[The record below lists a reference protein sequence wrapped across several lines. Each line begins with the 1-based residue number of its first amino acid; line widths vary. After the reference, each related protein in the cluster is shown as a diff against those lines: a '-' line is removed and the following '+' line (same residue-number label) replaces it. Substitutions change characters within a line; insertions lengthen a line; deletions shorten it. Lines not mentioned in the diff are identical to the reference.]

1 MTIRFLTSGESHGKC
16 LNAIIEGI
24 GSGYFLDLDFINNE
38 LKNRQKGKGR
48 GGRMKIET
56 DTIEIKSGV
65 RFQKTTGAPICIE
78 IQNKDFENWKIPM
91 STTEFDYNSLDEA
104 AKAEIREKIEEKAIK
119 RVRPGHADLPGAIKY
134 HHKDIR
140 DVLERSSARETATR
154 VAVGA
159 ICQDILRKFDIQ
171 GEAKTLSIGGKTT
184 PDEMDE
190 IIDTARKMGESLGG
204 EVEIRFKNL
213 PVGLGSFVHWDRRLD
228 GRLAGAMMSIPAV
241 KAVEIGLGKEVCGRF
256 GSNVHDEIFAQ
267 NPKEAEK
274 PQYECISHVDTPQTQ
289 VQQGYTR
296 HTNNAGG
303 IEGGMTNG
311 ENIVIKLSMKP
322 IPTMKK
328 PLNSINIETKKG
340 EQAHFE
346 RADTCAVEA
355 LGTVALN
362 MASIILLDAFFE
374 KFGSDNFD
382 ETMENFKN
390 YGKYCK
396 NF

>member
-1 MTIRFLTSGESHGKC
+1 MSIRFLTSGESHGKC

-24 GSGYFLDLDFINNE
+24 GSGYYLDLDFINNE
-38 LKNRQKGKGR
+38 LKNRQQGKGR

-65 RFQKTTGAPICIE
+65 RFQKTTGSPICIE

-91 STTEFDYNSLDEA
+91 SATAIDFDGLDNQTRTEIENLIKE
-104 AKAEIREKIEEKAIK
+104 KEITRI
-119 RVRPGHADLPGAIKY
+119 RPGHADFAGAIKY

-140 DVLERSSARETATR
+140 NILERSSARETAAR

-159 ICQDILRKFDIQ
+159 ICQNILRNFNIT

-184 PDEMDE
+184 EKEMDE
-190 IIDTARKMGESLGG
+190 IIEQAKKDGESLGG

-241 KAVEIGLGKEVCGRF
+241 KAVEIGMGKEVSNLP
-256 GSNVHDEIFAQ
+256 GSKVHDEIFL
-267 NPKEAEK
+267 KEGENLA
-274 PQYECISHVDTPQTQ
+274 V
-289 VQQGYTR
+289 TR
-296 HTNNAGG
+296 NTNNAGG

-311 ENIVIKLSMKP
+311 EDIVIRLSMKP
-322 IPTMKK
+322 IPTMRK
-328 PLNSINIETKKG
+328 PLNSINIKTKTEEK
-340 EQAHFE
+340 AHFE

-362 MASIILLDAFFE
+362 FASIILLDAFFE
-374 KFGSDNFD
+374 KFGADNFD
-382 ETMENFKN
+382 ETMENFE
-390 YGKYCK
+390 KYEQYARK
-396 NF
+396 F

>member
-1 MTIRFLTSGESHGKC
+1 MVIRFLTSGESHGKC

-24 GSGYFLDLDFINNE
+24 GSGYYLDLDFINNE

-56 DTIEIKSGV
+56 DTVEIKSGV

-91 STTEFDYNSLDEA
+91 SVTAIDFEGLDNQTRSEIEA
-104 AKAEIREKIEEKAIK
+104 LINEKEIT
-119 RVRPGHADLPGAIKY
+119 RVRPGHADFAGAIKY

-140 DVLERSSARETATR
+140 TILERSSARETATR

-159 ICQDILRKFDIQ
+159 LCQDILRKFDIL
-171 GEAKTLSIGGKTT
+171 GEAKTLSVGGKTT
-184 PDEMDE
+184 EEE
-190 IIDTARKMGESLGG
+190 IDAIIEKAKQEGESLGG

-241 KAVEIGLGKEVCGRF
+241 KAVEIGMGKELSGLP
-256 GSNVHDEIFAQ
+256 GSKVHDEIFVKQGKTCDNKAFEDAD
-267 NPKEAEK
+267 N
-274 PQYECISHVDTPQTQ
+274 VQTLA
-289 VQQGYTR
+289 VER
-296 HTNNAGG
+296 KTNNAGG

-311 ENIVIKLSMKP
+311 EDVVIRLSMKP
-322 IPTMKK
+322 IPTMRK
-328 PLNSINIETKKG
+328 PLNSINIKTKTS
-340 EQAHFE
+340 ESAHFE
-346 RADTCAVEA
+346 RADTSAVEA

-362 MASIILLDAFFE
+362 FASIILLDAFFE
-374 KFGSDNFD
+374 KFGADNFD
-382 ETMENFKN
+382 ETMENFEN
-390 YGKYCK
+390 YRKYARE
-396 NF
+396 F

>member
-1 MTIRFLTSGESHGKC
+1 MVIRFLTSGESHGKC

-24 GSGYFLDLDFINNE
+24 GSGYYLDLDFINNE

-56 DTIEIKSGV
+56 DTVEIKSGV

-91 STTEFDYNSLDEA
+91 SVTAIDFEGLDNQTRSEIEA
-104 AKAEIREKIEEKAIK
+104 LINEKEIT
-119 RVRPGHADLPGAIKY
+119 RVRPGHADFAGAIKY

-140 DVLERSSARETATR
+140 NILERSSARETATR

-159 ICQDILRKFDIQ
+159 LCQDILRKFDIL
-171 GEAKTLSIGGKTT
+171 GEAKTLSVGGKTT
-184 PDEMDE
+184 EEE
-190 IIDTARKMGESLGG
+190 IDAIIEKAKQEGESLGG

-241 KAVEIGLGKEVCGRF
+241 KAVEIGMGKEVSGLP
-256 GSNVHDEIFAQ
+256 GSKVHDEIFVKQGKTCDNKTFEDAD
-267 NPKEAEK
+267 N
-274 PQYECISHVDTPQTQ
+274 VQTLA
-289 VQQGYTR
+289 VER
-296 HTNNAGG
+296 KTNNAGG

-311 ENIVIKLSMKP
+311 EDVVIRLSMKP
-322 IPTMKK
+322 IPTMRK
-328 PLNSINIETKKG
+328 PLNSINIKTKTS
-340 EQAHFE
+340 ESAHFE
-346 RADTCAVEA
+346 RADTSAVEA

-362 MASIILLDAFFE
+362 FASIILLDAFFE
-374 KFGSDNFD
+374 KFGADNFD
-382 ETMENFKN
+382 ETMENFEN
-390 YGKYCK
+390 YRKYARE
-396 NF
+396 F

>member
-1 MTIRFLTSGESHGKC
+1 MVIRFLTSGESHGKC

-24 GSGYFLDLDFINNE
+24 GSGYYLDLDFINNE

-56 DTIEIKSGV
+56 DTVEIKSGV

-91 STTEFDYNSLDEA
+91 SVTAIDFEGLDNQTRSEIEA
-104 AKAEIREKIEEKAIK
+104 LINEKEIT
-119 RVRPGHADLPGAIKY
+119 RVRPGHADFAGAIKY

-140 DVLERSSARETATR
+140 NILERSSARETATR

-159 ICQDILRKFDIQ
+159 LCQDILRKFDIL
-171 GEAKTLSIGGKTT
+171 GEAKTLSVGGKTT
-184 PDEMDE
+184 EEE
-190 IIDTARKMGESLGG
+190 IDAIIEKAKREGESLGG

-241 KAVEIGLGKEVCGRF
+241 KAVEIGMGKEVSGLP
-256 GSNVHDEIFAQ
+256 GSKVHDEIFVKQGKTCDNKTFEDAD
-267 NPKEAEK
+267 N
-274 PQYECISHVDTPQTQ
+274 VQTLA
-289 VQQGYTR
+289 VER
-296 HTNNAGG
+296 KTNNAGG

-311 ENIVIKLSMKP
+311 EDVVIRLSMKP
-322 IPTMKK
+322 IPTMRK
-328 PLNSINIETKKG
+328 PLNSINIKTKTS
-340 EQAHFE
+340 ESAHFE
-346 RADTCAVEA
+346 RADTSAVEA

-362 MASIILLDAFFE
+362 FASIILLDAFFE
-374 KFGSDNFD
+374 KFGADNFD
-382 ETMENFKN
+382 ETMENFEN
-390 YGKYCK
+390 YRKYARE
-396 NF
+396 F

>member
-1 MTIRFLTSGESHGKC
+1 MPIRFLTSGESHGKC

-24 GSGYFLDLDFINNE
+24 GSGYYLDLDFINNE
-38 LKNRQKGKGR
+38 LKNRQQGKGR

-65 RFQKTTGAPICIE
+65 RFQRTTGSPICIE
-78 IQNKDFENWKIPM
+78 IQNKDFKNWKIPM
-91 STTEFDYNSLDEA
+91 STTAIDFDGLDTETRT
-104 AKAEIREKIEEKAIK
+104 EIENLIKEKEITRI
-119 RVRPGHADLPGAIKY
+119 RPGHADFAGAIKY

-140 DVLERSSARETATR
+140 NILERSSARETAAR

-159 ICQDILRKFDIQ
+159 ICQDILRNFNIT
-171 GEAKTLSIGGKTT
+171 GEAKTLSICGKTT
-184 PDEMDE
+184 EKE
-190 IIDTARKMGESLGG
+190 IDNIIEQAKKEGESLGG

-241 KAVEIGLGKEVCGRF
+241 KAVEIGIGKEVSNLP
-256 GSNVHDEIFAQ
+256 GSKVHDEVFL
-267 NPKEAEK
+267 KEGKNADSA
-274 PQYECISHVDTPQTQ
+274 CILENNEGKKLAV
-289 VQQGYTR
+289 VR
-296 HTNNAGG
+296 NTNNAGG

-311 ENIVIKLSMKP
+311 EDVVIRLSMKP
-322 IPTMKK
+322 IPTMRK
-328 PLNSINIETKKG
+328 PLNSINIKTKTEEK
-340 EQAHFE
+340 AHFE

-362 MASIILLDAFFE
+362 FASIILLDAFFE

-390 YGKYCK
+390 YEQYTRK
-396 NF
+396 F

>member
-1 MTIRFLTSGESHGKC
+1 MSIRFLTSGESHGKC

-24 GSGYFLDLDFINNE
+24 GSGYYLDLDFINNE
-38 LKNRQKGKGR
+38 LKNRQQGKGR

-65 RFQKTTGAPICIE
+65 RFQKTTGSPICIE

-91 STTEFDYNSLDEA
+91 SATAIDFDGLDNQTRTEIENLIKE
-104 AKAEIREKIEEKAIK
+104 KEITRI
-119 RVRPGHADLPGAIKY
+119 RPGHADFAGAIKY

-140 DVLERSSARETATR
+140 NILERSSARETAAR

-159 ICQDILRKFDIQ
+159 ICQNILRNFNIT

-184 PDEMDE
+184 EKEMDE
-190 IIDTARKMGESLGG
+190 IIEQAKKDGESLGG

-241 KAVEIGLGKEVCGRF
+241 KAVEIGMGKEVSNLP
-256 GSNVHDEIFAQ
+256 GSKVHDEIFL
-267 NPKEAEK
+267 KEGENLA
-274 PQYECISHVDTPQTQ
+274 V
-289 VQQGYTR
+289 TR
-296 HTNNAGG
+296 NTNNAGG

-311 ENIVIKLSMKP
+311 EDIVIRLSMKP
-322 IPTMKK
+322 IPTMRK
-328 PLNSINIETKKG
+328 PLNSINIKTKTEEK
-340 EQAHFE
+340 AHFE

-362 MASIILLDAFFE
+362 FASIILLDAFFE
-374 KFGSDNFD
+374 KFGADNFD
-382 ETMENFKN
+382 ETMENFK
-390 YGKYCK
+390 KYEQYARK
-396 NF
+396 F

>member
-1 MTIRFLTSGESHGKC
+1 MPIRFLTSGESHGKC

-91 STTEFDYNSLDEA
+91 SAAAIDFEALDKEA
-104 AKAEIREKIEEKAIK
+104 REEIKNLIKEKEITRI
-119 RVRPGHADLPGAIKY
+119 RPGHADFAGAIKY

-140 DVLERSSARETATR
+140 NILERSSARETATR

-159 ICQDILRKFDIQ
+159 ICQDILRNFNIS
-171 GEAKTLSIGGKTT
+171 GEVKILSIGGKTT
-184 PDEMDE
+184 EEEMDK
-190 IIDTARKMGESLGG
+190 IIEQAKQEGESLGG

-241 KAVEIGLGKEVCGRF
+241 KAVEIGMGKGVSNLK
-256 GSNVHDEIFAQ
+256 GSQVHDEIFLENTV
-267 NPKEAEK
+267 NPDCA
-274 PQYECISHVDTPQTQ
+274 CILEENNGKKLSV
-289 VQQGYTR
+289 TR
-296 HTNNAGG
+296 KTNNAGG

-311 ENIVIKLSMKP
+311 EDIIARLSMKP
-322 IPTMKK
+322 IPTMRK
-328 PLNSINIETKKG
+328 PLNSINIKTKAP
-340 EQAHFE
+340 EAAHFE

-362 MASIILLDAFFE
+362 FASIILLDAFFE
-374 KFGSDNFD
+374 KFGGDNFD

-390 YGKYCK
+390 YEQYTRK
-396 NF
+396 F

>member
-1 MTIRFLTSGESHGKC
+1 MSIRFLTSGESHGKC

-24 GSGYFLDLDFINNE
+24 GSGYYLDLDFINNE
-38 LKNRQKGKGR
+38 LKNRQQGKGR

-65 RFQKTTGAPICIE
+65 RFQKTTGSPICIE

-91 STTEFDYNSLDEA
+91 SATTIDFDGLDNQTR
-104 AKAEIREKIEEKAIK
+104 AEIENIIKEKEITRI
-119 RVRPGHADLPGAIKY
+119 RPGHADFAGAIKY

-140 DVLERSSARETATR
+140 NILERSSARETAAR

-159 ICQDILRKFDIQ
+159 ICQDILRNFNIT

-184 PDEMDE
+184 EKEMDE
-190 IIDTARKMGESLGG
+190 IIEQAKKDGESLGG

-241 KAVEIGLGKEVCGRF
+241 KAVEIGMGKEVSNLP
-256 GSNVHDEIFAQ
+256 GSKVHDEIFL
-267 NPKEAEK
+267 KEGE
-274 PQYECISHVDTPQTQ
+274 SLTV
-289 VQQGYTR
+289 TR
-296 HTNNAGG
+296 NTNNAGG

-311 ENIVIKLSMKP
+311 EDIVIRLSMKP
-322 IPTMKK
+322 IPTMRK
-328 PLNSINIETKKG
+328 PLNSINIKTKTEEK
-340 EQAHFE
+340 AHFE

-362 MASIILLDAFFE
+362 FASIILLDAFFE
-374 KFGSDNFD
+374 KFGADNFD

-390 YGKYCK
+390 YEQYART
-396 NF
+396 F

>member
-1 MTIRFLTSGESHGKC
+1 MPIRFLTSGESHGKC

-24 GSGYFLDLDFINNE
+24 GSGYYLDLDFINNE
-38 LKNRQKGKGR
+38 LKNRQQGKGR

-65 RFQKTTGAPICIE
+65 RFQKTTGSPICIE

-91 STTEFDYNSLDEA
+91 SATAIDFDGLDNQTRTEIENLIKE
-104 AKAEIREKIEEKAIK
+104 KEITRI
-119 RVRPGHADLPGAIKY
+119 RPGHADFAGAIKY

-140 DVLERSSARETATR
+140 NILERSSARETAAR

-159 ICQDILRKFDIQ
+159 ICQNILRNFNIT

-184 PDEMDE
+184 EKEMDE
-190 IIDTARKMGESLGG
+190 IIEQAKKDGESLGG

-241 KAVEIGLGKEVCGRF
+241 KAVEIGMGKEVSNLP
-256 GSNVHDEIFAQ
+256 GSKVHDEIFL
-267 NPKEAEK
+267 KEGENLA
-274 PQYECISHVDTPQTQ
+274 V
-289 VQQGYTR
+289 TR
-296 HTNNAGG
+296 NTNNAGG

-311 ENIVIKLSMKP
+311 EDIVIRLSMKP
-322 IPTMKK
+322 IPTMRK
-328 PLNSINIETKKG
+328 PLNSINIKTKTEEK
-340 EQAHFE
+340 AHFE

-362 MASIILLDAFFE
+362 FASIILLDAFFE
-374 KFGSDNFD
+374 KFGADNFD
-382 ETMENFKN
+382 ETMENFK
-390 YGKYCK
+390 KYEQYARK
-396 NF
+396 F

>member
-1 MTIRFLTSGESHGKC
+1 MVIRFLTSGESHGKC

-91 STTEFDYNSLDEA
+91 STTAIDFKALDK
-104 AKAEIREKIEEKAIK
+104 KAQEEIQNLIDEKEITRI
-119 RVRPGHADLPGAIKY
+119 RPGHADFAGAIKY

-140 DVLERSSARETATR
+140 NILERSSARETATR

-159 ICQDILRKFDIQ
+159 ICQDILRNFDIK
-171 GEAKTLSIGGKTT
+171 GEAKTLSIGGKTN
-184 PDEMDE
+184 EKEIDE
-190 IIDTARKMGESLGG
+190 IIEKAKQEGESLGG

-241 KAVEIGLGKEVCGRF
+241 KAVEIGMGKEVSNLT
-256 GSNVHDEIFAQ
+256 GSKVHDEIFI
-267 NPKEAEK
+267 NGENSSIERK
-274 PQYECISHVDTPQTQ
+274 
-289 VQQGYTR
+289 
-296 HTNNAGG
+296 TNNAGG

-311 ENIVIKLSMKP
+311 EDIVIRLSMKP
-322 IPTMKK
+322 IPTMRK
-328 PLNSINIETKKG
+328 PLNSINIKTKTA
-340 EQAHFE
+340 QTAHFE

-362 MASIILLDAFFE
+362 FASIILLDAFFE

-390 YGKYCK
+390 YGKYAGE
-396 NF
+396 F

>member
-24 GSGYFLDLDFINNE
+24 GAGYYLDLDFINNE

-48 GGRMKIET
+48 GGIMKIET
-56 DTIEIKSGV
+56 DKIEIKSGV

-91 STTEFDYNSLDEA
+91 STTAIDFSALNNDERA
-104 AKAEIREKIEEKAIK
+104 QIENLIKEKEITRI
-119 RVRPGHADLPGAIKY
+119 RPGHADFAGAVKY
-134 HHKDIR
+134 HQKDIR
-140 DVLERSSARETATR
+140 NILERSSARETATR

-159 ICQDILRKFDIQ
+159 ICQDILRNFNIT
-171 GEAKTLSIGGKTT
+171 GEAKTLSIAGKT
-184 PDEMDE
+184 DEKEIDE
-190 IIDTARKMGESLGG
+190 IIEQAKQDGESLGG

-241 KAVEIGLGKEVCGRF
+241 KAVEIGMGKEVSEHT
-256 GSNVHDEIFAQ
+256 GSKVHDEIFLS
-267 NPKEAEK
+267 PAENTDNHCVLSNNDG
-274 PQYECISHVDTPQTQ
+274 ENLAV
-289 VQQGYTR
+289 TR
-296 HTNNAGG
+296 KTNNAGG

-311 ENIVIKLSMKP
+311 EDIVIRLSMKP
-322 IPTMKK
+322 IPTMRK
-328 PLNSINIETKKG
+328 PLNSINIKTKTS
-340 EQAHFE
+340 QSAHFE

-355 LGTVALN
+355 LGTVGLN
-362 MASIILLDAFFE
+362 FASIILLDAFFE
-374 KFGSDNFD
+374 KFGADNFD

-390 YGKYCK
+390 YEQYTRKL
-396 NF
+396 

>member
-1 MTIRFLTSGESHGKC
+1 MVIRFLTSGESHGKC

-65 RFQKTTGAPICIE
+65 RFQKTTGSPICIE
-78 IQNKDFENWKIPM
+78 IKNKDFENWKIPM
-91 STTEFDYNSLDEA
+91 SVEAIDFEALDTQTRTEVENLIKE
-104 AKAEIREKIEEKAIK
+104 KEITRI
-119 RVRPGHADLPGAIKY
+119 RPGHADFAGAVKY

-140 DVLERSSARETATR
+140 NILERSSARETAAR

-159 ICQDILRKFDIQ
+159 ICQDILRNFNIT
-171 GEAKTLSIGGKTT
+171 GSAKTISVGGKTGEEEI
-184 PDEMDE
+184 DK
-190 IIDTARKMGESLGG
+190 IIDWAKREGESLGG

-241 KAVEIGLGKEVCGRF
+241 KAVEIGLGKGVSDLP
-256 GSNVHDEIFAQ
+256 GSKVHDEIFLNNLKTANDGSLEGKDYVQ
-267 NPKEAEK
+267 
-274 PQYECISHVDTPQTQ
+274 TPM
-289 VQQGYTR
+289 VTR
-296 HTNNAGG
+296 KTNNAGG

-311 ENIVIKLSMKP
+311 EDIVIRLSMKP
-322 IPTMKK
+322 IPTMRK
-328 PLNSINIETKKG
+328 PLNSINISTKTP
-340 EQAHFE
+340 ESAHFE
-346 RADTCAVEA
+346 RADTSAVEA

-362 MASIILLDAFFE
+362 FASIILLDAFFE
-374 KFGSDNFD
+374 KFGPDNFD

-390 YGKYCK
+390 YGKYTNK
-396 NF
+396 F

>member
-1 MTIRFLTSGESHGKC
+1 MAIRFLTSGESHGKC

-38 LKNRQKGKGR
+38 LANRQKGKGR

-56 DTIEIKSGV
+56 DRIEIKSGV

-91 STTEFDYNSLDEA
+91 SVTAFDFNTLEPA
-104 AKAEIREKIEEKAIK
+104 AQAEIREKINEKAIK
-119 RVRPGHADLPGAIKY
+119 RVRPGHADLPGAVKY
-134 HHKDIR
+134 HHHDIR

-159 ICQDILRKFDIQ
+159 ICQDILRKFDIA
-171 GEAKTLSIGGKTT
+171 GEAKTLSIGGFSTEEDIDKTI
-184 PDEMDE
+184 DE
-190 IIDTARKMGESLGG
+190 ARKNGESLGG
-204 EVEIRFKNL
+204 EIEIRFKNL

-241 KAVEIGLGKEVCGRF
+241 KAVEIGLGKGVSALT
-256 GSNVHDEIFAQ
+256 GSKVHDEIFSSQ
-267 NPKEAEK
+267 NENAR
-274 PQYECISHVDTPQTQ
+274 
-289 VQQGYTR
+289 YTR
-296 HTNNAGG
+296 NTNNAGG
-303 IEGGMTNG
+303 IEGGMANG
-311 ENIVIKLSMKP
+311 EDIVLRLSMKP

-328 PLNSINIETKKG
+328 PLNSINIETKAP
-340 EQAHFE
+340 ETAHFE

-362 MASIILLDAFFE
+362 MASIVILDAFFE
-374 KFGSDNFD
+374 KFGPDNFE

-390 YGKYCK
+390 YEKYSRE
-396 NF
+396 F